1 MKKIGLIGGMSWEST
16 LLYYELINK
25 KVKAMLGGLH
35 SANCVIESVDF
46 AEIAELQVKGDWK
59 ALDKLMISRAKS
71 LEDAGAELIMIGANT
86 MHLCVDAIKK
96 HTKIPIVHIAEVTAD
111 QIKENQL
118 NKVAL
123 LGTKFTMEKDFFK
136 NILID
141 KGIDVIVPQKEDRDL
156 VHDIIYNELV
166 KGEIKLT
173 SKKIYLR
180 IIEDLIGQ
188 GAQGII
194 LGCTEIPLLIAP
206 NDTDIPLFN
215 TTKIH
220 AEKTVELSL
229 A

>member
-1 MKKIGLIGGMSWEST
+1 MNKFSIVVNRIFF
-16 LLYYELINK
+16 LYI
-25 KVKAMLGGLH
+25 
-35 SANCVIESVDF
+35 
-46 AEIAELQVKGDWK
+46 
-59 ALDKLMISRAKS
+59 
-71 LEDAGAELIMIGANT
+71 
-86 MHLCVDAIKK
+86 
-96 HTKIPIVHIAEVTAD
+96 
-111 QIKENQL
+111 
-118 NKVAL
+118 VAL

-215 TTKIH
+215 TTKKPPH
-220 AEKTVELSL
+220 KNNRDQKQAKKEPQNHVV
-229 A
+229 